1 MSIALGESTATL
13 ENHCRHLLY
22 ARLSKNNA
30 NTRTTKPENLKYG
43 FCPVLKLQCMPCT
56 HVPSSS
62 MCAVCVCSVCVC
74 LCVLMLVFLTL
85 SRLCALFIIIYLLCN
100 FQHLLETSQSF
111 CPGCLA
117 RNNRTAP
124 HRIPPLYGVPLRGS
138 DSGTAAQSHLDLAIR
153 WPLWP
158 PTWTNFIWQPILVQ
172 NKLPLMCERPKQL
185 AVASWNIGTQLEG
198 RHCLEVCVAF
208 AVHKSV
214 LLCRLLLLWNFR
226 IIALF
231 HRDRDRDCAVAV
243 LCFGLYPVDSRN
255 YGICIAVGCVTRNAF
270 VHCLD
275 SQGAAGYLAGSLGAA
290 RGDKPIAC
298 HYR

>member
-1 MSIALGESTATL
+1 MRIHAPRNPRTL
-13 ENHCRHLLY
+13 SMVS
-22 ARLSKNNA
+22 A
-30 NTRTTKPENLKYG
+30 
-43 FCPVLKLQCMPCT
+43 QCLNFNVC
-56 HVPSSS
+56 HVP
-62 MCAVCVCSVCVC
+62 MFQAQACVQYVCAACVCAACV
-74 LCVLMLVFLTL
+74 CVLMLVFLTL

-138 DSGTAAQSHLDLAIR
+138 DSGTAAQSHLDLATR

-231 HRDRDRDCAVAV
+231 HRDWDLGTEPL

-255 YGICIAVGCVTRNAF
+255 YGICIAVGCVTRNGF